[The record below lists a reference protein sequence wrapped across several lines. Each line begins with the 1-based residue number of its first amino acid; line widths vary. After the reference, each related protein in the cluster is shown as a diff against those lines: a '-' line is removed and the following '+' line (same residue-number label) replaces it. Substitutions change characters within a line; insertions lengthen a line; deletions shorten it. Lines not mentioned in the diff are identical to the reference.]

1 MRPLRRSMVGFL
13 NRALHSDAD
22 TTFVESFSLLLRKH
36 SKSKS
41 IRECKQIHAKLLIS
55 EAISEIYVANTVLSF
70 YSKYGDFYNARL
82 MFDQMSHKNVV
93 TWTSMIS
100 ALVHHGFYLKALN
113 LFKEMLESGARPNQF
128 TFSVVVRA
136 CIGTASL
143 DLGLQV
149 HGLII
154 RLGLETDEFAGSS
167 LVDMYFKIG
176 GSLEDACC
184 VFSRLFR
191 RDSVIWNVMISG
203 FSQIGDVSEVFRLL
217 SEMWVLDGL
226 KPNDFTLTSLLKCCC
241 LLGEVQQIHGLA
253 LKLGTEVDVVV
264 GSALVDAYGKCGNM
278 EWGRKVLNSMEWK
291 DSFVWSSIISGY
303 ARNGSGDE
311 AVCLFRDMCR
321 QGMKPDQHAL
331 SSTLKACAEIEDLET
346 GVQVHSQTIKNGYHS
361 DCFVAS
367 ALITL
372 YSDCNEIC
380 EAHKLFRRIDDK
392 DIVAWNSM
400 ILGYAQMEEESSY
413 HCIKIFRELCQT
425 PALKPDG
432 ATIIAIL
439 KSCQNQAGLITG
451 IQIHTMIMKSS
462 LSCETLIC
470 NAVINMYS
478 KCGDVDDAYKA
489 FIDIVHR
496 DAISWSSIIGSYQ
509 QNGFELEALSL
520 CKEMLADGVY
530 VTSFSLPLCIA
541 ACSELAAIDV
551 GKQFHSSVIK
561 LGFDGDVYVGSSII
575 DMYAKCGFMEESQ
588 KAFDEQEDPNKATF
602 NALISGF
609 AHHGK
614 ALEAIELFKEMEKMS
629 LVPNQISF
637 LAALSACSHAGL
649 VEESLFF
656 FDLMHKKYNIKPE
669 SEHYSCLVD
678 VLGRA
683 GRLEEAYQII
693 QNDGKEQA
701 WRTLLSACRNYG
713 NAEIAE
719 KSARKLMELD
729 PNDHASYVLLSNLYS
744 GEGKWEQ
751 AFKLRQ
757 RMVEIGVKKDPGSSW
772 LIFREQVHQFSVGD
786 FSHHDMREIL
796 GELNILNKHINSA
809 GSWHVSVDC

>member
-1 MRPLRRSMVGFL
+1 
-13 NRALHSDAD
+13 
-22 TTFVESFSLLLRKH
+22 
-36 SKSKS
+36 
-41 IRECKQIHAKLLIS
+41 
-55 EAISEIYVANTVLSF
+55 
-70 YSKYGDFYNARL
+70 
-82 MFDQMSHKNVV
+82 MSHKNVV

-136 CIGTASL
+136 CIG
-143 DLGLQV
+143 
-149 HGLII
+149 
-154 RLGLETDEFAGSS
+154 SS
-167 LVDMYFKIG
+167 LVDMYFKLG
-176 GSLEDACC
+176 VALRMHV
-184 VFSRLFR
+184 VFL
-191 RDSVIWNVMISG
+191 V
-203 FSQIGDVSEVFRLL
+203 
-217 SEMWVLDGL
+217 
-226 KPNDFTLTSLLKCCC
+226 
-241 LLGEVQQIHGLA
+241 EVQQIHGLA

-346 GVQVHSQTIKNGYHS
+346 GVQVHN
-361 DCFVAS
+361 
-367 ALITL
+367 
-372 YSDCNEIC
+372 CNEIC

-575 DMYAKCGFMEESQ
+575 DMYAKCGFMEESR
-588 KAFDEQEDPNKATF
+588 KPSMNKKT
-602 NALISGF
+602 
-609 AHHGK
+609 
-614 ALEAIELFKEMEKMS
+614 
-629 LVPNQISF
+629 QIKQRS
-637 LAALSACSHAGL
+637 
-649 VEESLFF
+649 
-656 FDLMHKKYNIKPE
+656 MH
-669 SEHYSCLVD
+669 
-678 VLGRA
+678 
-683 GRLEEAYQII
+683 
-693 QNDGKEQA
+693 
-701 WRTLLSACRNYG
+701 
-713 NAEIAE
+713 
-719 KSARKLMELD
+719 
-729 PNDHASYVLLSNLYS
+729 
-744 GEGKWEQ
+744 
-751 AFKLRQ
+751 
-757 RMVEIGVKKDPGSSW
+757 
-772 LIFREQVHQFSVGD
+772 
-786 FSHHDMREIL
+786 
-796 GELNILNKHINSA
+796 
-809 GSWHVSVDC
+809 